1 MKNIDNSS
9 ISIELVFNNKY
20 NLISSLNSLD
30 KAILTKVFWENVFL
44 SWIKIIGSEF
54 SKYVPSAL
62 INKKSFSLSFA
73 IIDNKEI
80 TGLNKEWMHKEGATD
95 VLSFPMI
102 DPKVAYDNLSFV
114 ELGDI
119 FISLD
124 MVIKQSLEYNN
135 TIQKEILWL
144 ASHGFLHLL
153 GWDHK
158 DQKELDNMMNLQEY
172 LINKLNIKY

>member
-1 MKNIDNSS
+1 M
-9 ISIELVFNNKY
+9 
-20 NLISSLNSLD
+20 
-30 KAILTKVFWENVFL
+30 
-44 SWIKIIGSEF
+44 
-54 SKYVPSAL
+54 
-62 INKKSFSLSFA
+62 
-73 IIDNKEI
+73 
-80 TGLNKEWMHKEGATD
+80 NKEWMHKEGATD

-102 DPKVAYDNLSFV
+102 DPKVAFDNLSFV

-158 DQKELDNMMNLQEY
+158 DQKGLDNMINLQEY
-172 LINKLNIKY
+172 LIKKLNIKY